1 MLTNF
6 TLMEFDELTTLVVP
20 TIVNHAQ
27 SIGGHY
33 NLFHIKNLILNVNFG
48 VVDYAF
54 HCRVCIKELN

>member
-1 MLTNF
+1 
-6 TLMEFDELTTLVVP
+6 MEFDELTTLVVP